1 MKNNMLIHRMA
12 DWLDKK
18 YFRPNTVSAPA
29 RLPAPPCWY
38 RPNAASHP
46 LPAPPQTAGAA
57 LLVQTDPRQPRCR
70 HAEHQPLQRAPE
82 PAQPDRAH
90 HGPEQDALVVDV
102 HRAA

>member
-29 RLPAPPCWY
+29 RLPPPPPPY
-38 RPNAASHP
+38 TPNPPPTPPPPPPPPRRPRSP
-46 LPAPPQTAGAA
+46 
-57 LLVQTDPRQPRCR
+57 

-102 HRAA
+102 HRAAAMLQRIQAAH